1 MSEPSYEVPTT
12 TTPEPVEACLASFR
26 ASMDSTGKLE
36 AEAKEKLLALVR
48 SRQEQMF
55 ESRRVA
61 RRRRVKK
68 EKTTEWDGPF
78 ESRRGVARGTSRMG
92 VSYSGDEEGYN
103 LCTSSDTE
111 WDRPE
116 EHASFRRRE
125 REVRRRVP
133 GAADV
138 STDSSDFSPRSSDS
152 ERSVPPVKSE
162 IGDVFPW
169 ERVEED
175 DVVVPRCE
183 GRVNLCTTDDETYT
197 REDLG
202 RAAAE
207 WTFAT
212 RRHQTL
218 VRRVR
223 FETRQRRHARI
234 PRRRTRRRR
243 RKDLGGA

>member
-1 MSEPSYEVPTT
+1 MRAPST
-12 TTPEPVEACLASFR
+12 TTPDPFESRLASLR
-26 ASMDSTGKLE
+26 ASWDRTEKEE
-36 AEAKEKLLALVR
+36 AEAKKKLLALVR
-48 SRQEQMF
+48 SQQERMF
-55 ESRRVA
+55 EARRA
-61 RRRRVKK
+61 TRRRRVKK
-68 EKTTEWDGPF
+68 EKTMEWDGPF
-78 ESRRGVARGTSRMG
+78 EPRRGVARGKSRMG
-92 VSYSGDEEGYN
+92 HYYSGEEEGYN

-133 GAADV
+133 GATAV

-152 ERSVPPVKSE
+152 EDSVPPVKYE

-175 DVVVPRCE
+175 DDVVPRCE

-234 PRRRTRRRR
+234 PRRRARRRR
-243 RKDLGGA
+243 RKGLEEA